1 MLVLLAGPRRK
12 RVAVGM
18 EARVVPDGTKREE
31 YGSMR
36 GRVTYV
42 SASEVSNAHIE
53 QILHNAQLTQ
63 RLIGDG
69 SALLA
74 HVELVSSKTNS
85 SGFAWWSGSGPP
97 YRITPGSVASLDII
111 IDQVRPISLV
121 LPFLRKLLSV
131 DG

>member
-1 MLVLLAGPRRK
+1 MLVLLSGPRRK

-18 EARVVPDGTKREE
+18 ETRVVPDGTKREE

-42 SASEVSNAHIE
+42 SATEVSNEHID
-53 QILHNAQLTQ
+53 QILHNAQLTK
-63 RLIGDG
+63 RLLGDG

-74 HVELVSSKTNS
+74 HVELVPSNTNP

-97 YRITPGSVASLDII
+97 YRITPGFVGSLDII
-111 IDQVRPISLV
+111 VNQVRPISLV
-121 LPFLRKLLSV
+121 LPYLRNLLSV